1 MESVCSEC
9 SHLIGVEITDGLWE
23 PRCEEEMQ
31 SCGNPEGCWRFER
44 REDNDWAEALPVL
57 R

>member
-1 MESVCSEC
+1 MDSVCSEC
-9 SHLIGVEITDGLWE
+9 LHLIGVEITDGLWE

-44 REDNDWAEALPVL
+44 REDNEP
-57 R
+57 